1 MEQGKD
7 LRILFLKSLAVMGL
21 WTIVIFLIS
30 SITFLTFL
38 QEGYS
43 MGVFEIIVYELFC
56 ISPWIILTPAIIRVA
71 RSYRFKNNAFYSI
84 IGIHLIT
91 VAVVFSLHS
100 FVQSYTNSLYYDMSF
115 SWSYIQRDFLGYLD
129 MRIMLYIGILLA
141 VYTIDFQKK
150 NREIRLS
157 EPRLKAELNK
167 AKFHALLNQVQPDF
181 LLNSIESIKDNLDD
195 NKERSE
201 EILNDFSDLL
211 RIMLANVN
219 REEVTV
225 QEDLESFYLYTGILQ
240 KRLGQNIDIET
251 SVDEACHDAIVPSF
265 LMLVPVFEQILAV
278 IDSKSD
284 SIRRICY
291 KARCQSGKIHSETR
305 IEGKNIPYK
314 SVPKLIQNLGFT
326 EIIEKLQSK
335 YGKHVEFKTQTE
347 KDSIYFSLVMP
358 YLVSEGKSNA
368 GFKKGKEEMSGIYI

>member
-1 MEQGKD
+1 
-7 LRILFLKSLAVMGL
+7 
-21 WTIVIFLIS
+21 
-30 SITFLTFL
+30 
-38 QEGYS
+38 

-71 RSYRFKNNAFYSI
+71 RSYRFKNNAFYST

-284 SIRRICY
+284 SIRGICY
-291 KARCQSGKIHSETR
+291 KARCQSGKIHLETR
-305 IEGKNIPYK
+305 IKGKNIPYK